1 MALGVVD
8 IDVIRV
14 QTYLHAFADQAAVDP
29 VGVVLDPDR
38 TERAHPHLQPLAVV
52 EPSSRQPAQHLPL
65 LGQLLPASGVALAE
79 HRAQEAGILGPG
91 RPSCGGPAASDP
103 APRPVE
109 GCVSWIRLSVA
120 EPVPLAE
127 GLYEALEERRS
138 LRNLI
143 PFHVSW
149 SPDGNTIAFTTRW
162 AEINNQIS
170 VWTIRSDGSELRHVF
185 EQDFSYP
192 DGDALPPT
200 FFGISWSP
208 SGEQLVIPAA
218 SYSQKFNKFSVR
230 DKIGLIAIDGI
241 ELGAIETS
249 VFNEHAGGIDWAG
262 ERIYFTDYE
271 VNLLSVFT
279 NFEIRFTSDE
289 GSDIDSLGVGFN
301 PGSISRR
308 NNLGLSAWWTIG
320 WPMGRGYQFI
330 DLPDGPRRTERN
342 LSCIRNE
349 PFMVS

>member
-1 MALGVVD
+1 M
-8 IDVIRV
+8 
-14 QTYLHAFADQAAVDP
+14 DP
-29 VGVVLDPDR
+29 VVG
-38 TERAHPHLQPLAVV
+38 
-52 EPSSRQPAQHLPL
+52 
-65 LGQLLPASGVALAE
+65 
-79 HRAQEAGILGPG
+79 
-91 RPSCGGPAASDP
+91 
-103 APRPVE
+103 
-109 GCVSWIRLSVA
+109 A

-170 VWTIRSDGSELRHVF
+170 VWTIRSDGRELRHVF

-192 DGDALPPT
+192 DGDALPPS

-241 ELGAIETS
+241 ELGAIGTS
-249 VFNEHAGGIDWAG
+249 VFPDHAGGIDWAG
-262 ERIYFTDYE
+262 GRIYFTDKE
-271 VNLLSVFT
+271 VNLLSVFS

-289 GSDIDSLGVGFN
+289 GSGIDSLGIGFN
-301 PGSISRR
+301 PKVS
-308 NNLGLSAWWTIG
+308 
-320 WPMGRGYQFI
+320 
-330 DLPDGPRRTERN
+330 PDGTTLAYQRGGRLDGRWSGDTD
-342 LSCIRNE
+342 LSIYLMDLGGRNE
-349 PFMVS
+349 IFLAYGMSPSWSPDSQKIAFIEKEWRDPNIKVNIINADGTGLETIYEYEGNTEGSGATTQFVDIAWSPWLDDIVSGVSPASWGTLKREVSE